1 MRRDAFNFVHPAVS
15 MLFFL
20 FVTLITAFVL
30 NPVITGISLAAA
42 CVYYIMIKGK
52 KGVLFCLSFALP
64 VMLLVAVINPLFNH
78 AGTRILFYLWNGN
91 AVTLEAVLY
100 GVNSACMFAALII
113 WCACLTGVMS
123 ADKYVCLFGRLI
135 PTLSLLF
142 SMVLRFVPRLL
153 SRIRRVSAAQLGV
166 APPIGKSPVKGVKHG
181 LSVVSVTVSWAL
193 ESAVNMSDS
202 MKSRGYG
209 LKGRTS
215 YSLFRF
221 DGRDLV
227 LTAVLVVSFAA
238 SCAACAL
245 KAVWFRY
252 YPSIKFTPPG
262 FFPIAGC
269 AAFAL
274 LCFVPVL
281 LNVKE
286 DITWRILRSRI

>member
-15 MLFFL
+15 MLFFV

-30 NPVITGISLAAA
+30 HPVVTGVSLICA
-42 CVYYIMIKGK
+42 CVYYIFLKGRK
-52 KGVLFCLSFALP
+52 AVAFILSFALP
-64 VMLLVAVINPLFNH
+64 VMILVSVINPLFNH

-100 GVNSACMFAALII
+100 GLNSACMFAALIV
-113 WCACLTGVMS
+113 WCACLTCVMS
-123 ADKYVCLFGRLI
+123 SDKYVCLFGKAL

-153 SRIRRVSAAQLGV
+153 ERIKLVSSAQESV
-166 APPIGKSPVKGVKHG
+166 APPAGKSPVKGVRHG
-181 LSVVSVTVSWAL
+181 LSVISVTVSWAL
-193 ESAVNMSDS
+193 ESAVNISDS

-215 YSLFRF
+215 YSLYRF
-221 DGRDLV
+221 DGRDLL
-227 LTAVLVVSFAA
+227 LTVVIVASFAA
-238 SCAACAL
+238 SAIASAA

-262 FFPIAGC
+262 VWSALGC
-269 AAFAL
+269 AAFL
-274 LCFVPVL
+274 ILCSVPML
-281 LNVKE
+281 LNIE
-286 DITWRILRSRI
+286 EGLTWRVLRSRI